1 MSPSSEDRSGV
12 LCSGLHP
19 ELAEQAR
26 NGDHDSSDP
35 CSQAKKQQKV
45 TQEHRHVHA
54 TPLLPVPDIFV
65 GTGRNGNSLSIMGH
79 ESLQTSYPKMPALNS
94 ERSRSFGVNEAV
106 ARSAQDWRGFFVNF
120 IPPPAFCKRAHGGL
134 ARRGALR
141 RLANDVMLSKQ
152 G

>member
-1 MSPSSEDRSGV
+1 MAITIPVTHAAKQKNSRRSPTSTGMFT
-12 LCSGLHP
+12 P
-19 ELAEQAR
+19 P
-26 NGDHDSSDP
+26 P
-35 CSQAKKQQKV
+35 CSLCL
-45 TQEHRHVHA
+45 T
-54 TPLLPVPDIFV
+54 IFV